1 VVEGPGITTPGITT
15 RKESVAT
22 TLHPAASVL
31 AEIGPASHSN
41 GMEWWVVGLITIAA
55 AAALGVVIALMTFA
69 ERKRHPH
76 S

>member
-1 VVEGPGITTPGITT
+1 
-15 RKESVAT
+15 VAT
-22 TLHPAASVL
+22 TLHPAASAL

-41 GMEWWVVGLITIAA
+41 GMEWWVVALITIVAI
-55 AAALGVVIALMTFA
+55 AALGVVIALMTFG

>member
-1 VVEGPGITTPGITT
+1 MGPGITTPGITT

-41 GMEWWVVGLITIAA
+41 GLEWWVVALITIAA
-55 AAALGVVIALMTFA
+55 IAALGIVIVLMTVGD
-69 ERKRHPH
+69 RKRHPH